1 MAGTEDNVKAPKE
14 AGSPQNNTRTRKRPG
29 NGRILGINTA
39 SLTAKVKNL
48 QLGEKI
54 PGLINK
60 IKESPLLNRDP
71 EVSQEEQDHLKN
83 EFLVYV
89 STKKALITDPEQLQD
104 FDKQVEK
111 FLKRMDGRAQD
122 HWGDDRYFRLL
133 EKWFSD
139 YDQVISGKIKSIK
152 GSIGLQVNSLNE
164 RIIEITAKA
173 KEAMQLASTD
183 TGKAQELLQQ
193 TTAKLNDARE
203 KSTTAAATLQEFG
216 TKEQQQLFAS
226 SYNQIIT
233 NYGALLSSIESSIA
247 GMNQDITKYQSLI
260 PQLDGQVNKLKSFSI
275 KVQQEQ
281 DVQALIKIQQTEFTL
296 LNRDIQSFIEA
307 INLNRG
313 TEAVNEEKVNQETE
327 KESQSLTELDEQVA
341 ETKAKEI
348 ARREEEKRRKEEEE
362 RKRKEAEEERL
373 RREQEAAKLKPSDKK
388 DEDIEITAEN
398 SSSSNIAL
406 LISNWNTH
414 GDGDKRKL
422 AYILATVEGE
432 CGFRSKAEKK
442 QVTAKTDKQK
452 ELIRLQ
458 SRYWSSG
465 YYGRG
470 FVQITWKANY
480 EKAKELT
487 GVDVVTYPDKVL
499 SPKVAAAIA
508 VKGMINGMFTNKK
521 LSDYF
526 NDNKTDWENAR
537 AIINGSDRASDF
549 AKKAK
554 AHYERLKSPDGGET
568 YYKNYLNFA
577 DKQTVLKAEGL
588 YTGKIDGMSGPN
600 SNKAIKAFKAKY
612 DLKDDDAFDK
622 KIRELLHAKK
632 EKVAPEEEKA
642 KTPSAKEKVEALY
655 AQYKKDEIDMVQ
667 LGKSLIPYAS
677 NDGASHVQAIL
688 EDLGGTNDNLAYAMV
703 SNTDNDVLRL
713 FNKDL
718 LVDLADALAPENNY
732 VNIDKKRILYNR
744 ITAITKPA
752 KEEKTTEPEETTKV
766 TKLSTN
772 KISESVGKGGTNM
785 AKDVQLIQ
793 SFLVTFGYLSK
804 SCSEIDTVK
813 GLVPQNT
820 VVKDEQ
826 LTETIKAIKEY
837 QKYGATV
844 SYSKTEQKS
853 VYQGDGVI
861 SKNGTTNASIQSMTK
876 VHNNYSGE
884 EPLEKEVTLL
894 KDSQWVS
901 QFRYGYNFYSGNT
914 EKEYI
919 DYVTELTG
927 YDDANKLHKA
937 SDDIIKKVKDKFKD
951 QGGRWFTMND
961 SKDNALFTK
970 DKAYEKKGNQV
981 CCFDA
986 ANKMLGYTG
995 ATAEGPTS
1003 KIQTFVEE
1011 SGKGG
1016 EFTKQAALGIKY
1028 IDGQLR
1034 QGKAVFVA
1042 VDKVEEGKV
1051 QRNEGTSDHFII
1063 IMGKA
1068 KDDDGWYYKYF
1079 EPGTIQKQN
1088 KGINKGN
1095 KLYINNKDEVKNK
1108 DYNLAQIRVN
1118 IE

>member
-1 MAGTEDNVKAPKE
+1 MPGTDDNVKATKKT
-14 AGSPQNNTRTRKRPG
+14 ADPQHNTRTRKHPA
-29 NGRILGINTA
+29 NGRVLGINTA
-39 SLTAKVKNL
+39 SLTSKVKNM

-54 PGLINK
+54 PGLIDN
-60 IKESPLLNRDP
+60 IKNSSLLNHKP
-71 EVSQEEQDHLKN
+71 EVPQEEQEHLKN
-83 EFLVYV
+83 EFTVYFN
-89 STKKALITDPEQLQD
+89 TKRKLITNPEQLED
-104 FDKQVEK
+104 FNKKVEK
-111 FLKRMDGRAQD
+111 FLKRMDGRAHD
-122 HWGDDRYFRLL
+122 HWGSDRYFRLL
-133 EKWFSD
+133 EKWFPD
-139 YDQVISGKIKSIK
+139 YGEVISGKVKSIK
-152 GSIGLQVNSLNE
+152 ESIGLQVNSLND
-164 RIIEITAKA
+164 RILEITAKT
-173 KEAMQLASTD
+173 KEAMQLAGTD
-183 TGKAQELLQQ
+183 AGKARELLKQ
-193 TTAKLNDARE
+193 TNDKISEAQE
-203 KSTTAAATLQEFG
+203 KTKAAAATLTEFG
-216 TKEQQQLFAS
+216 TKEQQAQFAASYSKIIS
-226 SYNQIIT
+226 S
-233 NYGALLSSIESSIA
+233 YGALVNTIEGSIE
-247 GMNQDITKYQSLI
+247 GMGQDIARYQSLI
-260 PQLDGQVNKLKSFSI
+260 PQLDAQAGKLKDFNS
-275 KVQQEQ
+275 KVQKEQ
-281 DVQALIKIQQTEFTL
+281 DVQALIQIQQTEFTL
-296 LNRDIQSFIEA
+296 INKDIQSFIEG
-307 INLNRG
+307 INLSRG
-313 TEAVNEEKVNQETE
+313 TEAVNEEKVDQEI
-327 KESQSLTELDEQVA
+327 KQESDSLSELDGQVA
-341 ETKAKEI
+341 EVKSKEI
-348 ARREEEKRRKEEEE
+348 ARREEEKRRKAEEE
-362 RKRKEAEEERL
+362 RKRKEAEAERL
-373 RREQEAAKLKPSDKK
+373 RKEQEAAKLKPSDKK

-398 SSSSNIAL
+398 SASSNIAL
-406 LISNWNTH
+406 LISNWKTH

-442 QVTAKTDKQK
+442 QVTAKTERQK

-499 SPKVAAAIA
+499 SPKVAATIA
-508 VKGMINGMFTNKK
+508 VKGMIDGMFTGKK
-521 LSDYF
+521 LSHYF
-526 NDNKTDWENAR
+526 NDKKTDWVKAR
-537 AIINGSDRASDF
+537 AIINGSDHADDF
-549 AKKAK
+549 ADKAK
-554 AHYERLKSPDGGET
+554 AHYDRLKSKDGGAA
-568 YYKNYLNFA
+568 YYRDYLNFA

-588 YTGKIDGMSGPN
+588 YTGIIDGVRGPN
-600 SNKAIKAFKAKY
+600 SNKAIKAFKDKY
-612 DLKDDDAFDK
+612 DLKDENAFNK
-622 KIRELLHAKK
+622 KIRELLHGKK
-632 EKVAPEEEKA
+632 EKAAPKEDKK

-677 NDGASHVQAIL
+677 NDGATHVQAIL
-688 EDLGGTNDNLAYAMV
+688 EDLGRTNDNLAYAMV
-703 SNTDNDVLRL
+703 SNTDDSVLRL

-718 LVDLADALAPENNY
+718 LDDLADALAPENNY

-744 ITAITKPA
+744 ITAITEPA

-766 TKLSTN
+766 TKLSAN
-772 KISESVGKGGTNM
+772 KISASVGKGGTNK

-837 QKYGATV
+837 QKYGATA

-853 VYQGDGVI
+853 VYQGDGLI
-861 SKNGTTNASIQSMTK
+861 SKGGNTDASIQSMTK
-876 VHNNYSGE
+876 VHNSYSGE

-901 QFRYGYNFYSGNT
+901 QFRYGCNFYSGDT

-927 YDDANKLHKA
+927 YEDANELHKA
-937 SDDIIKKVKDKFKD
+937 SSEIIEKVKKKFEDKKHK
-951 QGGRWFTMND
+951 WFDMTD
-961 SKDNALFTK
+961 SKNHALFTK
-970 DKAYEKKGNQV
+970 DKAYEKKGNMV

-986 ANKMLGYTG
+986 ANKMLGFTG
-995 ATAEGPTS
+995 ATAEGAAS

-1079 EPGTIQKQN
+1079 EPGTSYMKRT
-1088 KGINKGN
+1088 GVSSDN
-1095 KLYINNKDEVKNK
+1095 KLYITNNKVKNSS
-1108 DYNLAQIRVN
+1108 YNLSQIRVN
-1118 IE
+1118 E